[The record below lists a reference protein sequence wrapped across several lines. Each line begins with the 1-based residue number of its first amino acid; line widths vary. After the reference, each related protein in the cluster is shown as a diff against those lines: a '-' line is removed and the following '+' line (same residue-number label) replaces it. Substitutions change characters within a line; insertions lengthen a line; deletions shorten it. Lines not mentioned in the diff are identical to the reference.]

1 MNIRFFSL
9 LALAGCTVFGVSCAG
24 SGTPERSGNPIFEG
38 WYADPEAVVYDGT
51 CWVYPTSSLPYDEQL
66 SFDCFSSDDLV
77 HWTKHTG
84 ILKQADV
91 AWARRAMWAPSA
103 VRKDGRYY
111 FFFAAND
118 VHEGEV
124 GGIGVAVSDRPEG
137 PYRDLL
143 GKPLINEIV
152 NGAQPIDQFVYEHGG
167 EYYMYYGG
175 WGHCNV
181 VRLKEDFTGIRPTRR
196 SPPNAIPRGRS
207 CSNAR
212 ENTISCGPR
221 EPGRA
226 PTIRWPTPC
235 RIRRSDRSNASER
248 SCGRTP
254 PWLREPDIT
263 P

>member
-1 MNIRFFSL
+1 M
-9 LALAGCTVFGVSCAG
+9 
-24 SGTPERSGNPIFEG
+24 
-38 WYADPEAVVYDGT
+38 
-51 CWVYPTSSLPYDEQL
+51 
-66 SFDCFSSDDLV
+66 
-77 HWTKHTG
+77 
-84 ILKQADV
+84 
-91 AWARRAMWAPSA
+91 AWARRAMWAPAA

-143 GKPLINEIV
+143 GKPLIGEIV

-181 VRLKEDFTGIRPTRR
+181 VRLKEDFTGIRPFDDRG
-196 SPPNAIPRGRS
+196 ALQGDHPRTLYRGAVPVRTQGKILFHVVRGS
-207 CSNAR
+207 LD
-212 ENTISCGPR
+212 GPR
-221 EPGRA
+221 LFGGLRRVGFAARA
-226 PTIRWPTPC
+226 VR
-235 RIRRSDRSNASER
+235 NASER